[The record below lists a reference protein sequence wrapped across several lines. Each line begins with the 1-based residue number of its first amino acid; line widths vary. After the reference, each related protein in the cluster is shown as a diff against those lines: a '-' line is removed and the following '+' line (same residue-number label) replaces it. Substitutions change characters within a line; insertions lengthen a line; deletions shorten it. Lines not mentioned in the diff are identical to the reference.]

1 MTQETDTGLKVIEIL
16 KLLTKQDISG
26 RDIEE
31 IIYRLNKRDCTA
43 ETIQRYIH
51 TLKYSGLNIT
61 KSGKTGKYHL
71 ENQPFSL
78 DLNDRELKALCFLD
92 NYVNGLNNKKLSA
105 EFENFFND
113 LSKYFTEDLKQKYHK
128 LKQNNTNRSIY
139 SYKHLADKINIFE
152 DLCKDKQR
160 TEIVYENGKTYITE
174 PKELIYDKNCVYL
187 LCYIPSDACNKMFLI
202 DKISSYKQ
210 LPTKSSEGTFLNTA
224 VFECRGRLA
233 KNYKLKPSERI
244 INSSSDSVIISNA
257 QEDKEVLLRRILKY
271 GENAKVI
278 QPKNL
283 SEDMVKM
290 INKMIQNCERAKE

>member
-16 KLLTKQDISG
+16 KLLSKKDVSE

-31 IIYRLNKRDCTA
+31 IIYKLNKKSCSA
-43 ETIQRYIH
+43 ETIQRYIN
-51 TLKYSGLNIT
+51 TLKYAGLDIT
-61 KSGKTGKYHL
+61 KSTKTGKYHL
-71 ENQPFSL
+71 ENQPFSIK
-78 DLNDRELKALCFLD
+78 LNDRELKALSFLD
-92 NYVNGLNNKKLSA
+92 NYVSGLNNKKLSA
-105 EFENFFND
+105 EFETFFND

-139 SYKHLADKINIFE
+139 SYKHLEDKINTFE
-152 DLCKDKQR
+152 NLCKDNQR
-160 TEIVYENGKTYITE
+160 TEIVYEGGETYITE

-202 DKISSYKQ
+202 DKITSYKQ
-210 LPTKSSEGTFLNTA
+210 LPTKSGGGNFLNTA

-271 GENAKVI
+271 GENAKII
-278 QPKNL
+278 QPKSLN
-283 SEDMVKM
+283 EEMVKM